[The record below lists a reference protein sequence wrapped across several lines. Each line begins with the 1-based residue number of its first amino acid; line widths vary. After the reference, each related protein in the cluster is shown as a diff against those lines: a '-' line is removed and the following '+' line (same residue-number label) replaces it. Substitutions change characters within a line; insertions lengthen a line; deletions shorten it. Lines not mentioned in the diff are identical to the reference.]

1 MLGTSEPSVGGC
13 QGRGGTLPTGSFC
26 LGAWSL
32 SSEGGWNMEG
42 PSSFAEVKDSPDDLE
57 IQGLEG
63 TGAQFC
69 YLGLEQNQCE
79 LLKYSEFKT

>member
-1 MLGTSEPSVGGC
+1 
-13 QGRGGTLPTGSFC
+13 
-26 LGAWSL
+26 
-32 SSEGGWNMEG
+32 MEG

-69 YLGLEQNQCE
+69 YLGLEQNQCK